1 MCICDTKNINTPSL
15 SLHPTLLLSP
25 TSDYIYNEIP
35 NIAPTSE
42 PGRHVPCA
50 TKFNTKHSNVIFP
63 LNTNTH
69 SIFPLNT
76 NTQTLSPSL
85 PLTEYYEATVEF
97 GKSNV
102 ECVDINIVDDDDVEE
117 MEVFKI
123 KLLPNAESVKVAD
136 DAEKAVVTIV
146 DNDEEIVVIGL
157 QEVEYTASEDNA
169 TLTVCVEL
177 ERGGPGPVTGIL
189 EYRDITAT
197 ALEGIYEMFS
207 R

>member
-1 MCICDTKNINTPSL
+1 M
-15 SLHPTLLLSP
+15 
-25 TSDYIYNEIP
+25 
-35 NIAPTSE
+35 
-42 PGRHVPCA
+42 
-50 TKFNTKHSNVIFP
+50 TKFNTKHSNVIF
-63 LNTNTH
+63 
-69 SIFPLNT
+69 FLNT

-117 MEVFKI
+117 MEEFKI

-189 EYRDITAT
+189 EYRDITTT

>member
-1 MCICDTKNINTPSL
+1 MTK
-15 SLHPTLLLSP
+15 
-25 TSDYIYNEIP
+25 
-35 NIAPTSE
+35 
-42 PGRHVPCA
+42 C
-50 TKFNTKHSNVIFP
+50 NTKHSNV
-63 LNTNTH
+63 
-69 SIFPLNT
+69 IFPLNT

-117 MEVFKI
+117 MEEFKI

-146 DNDEEIVVIGL
+146 DNDEEIIFVIGL

-197 ALEGIYEMFS
+197 ALEGMRCSVDNTLHVCKTVLIPNTLSLSPSDYSPPSHQHQLVPHTSTECFYCM
-207 R
+207 

>member
-1 MCICDTKNINTPSL
+1 M
-15 SLHPTLLLSP
+15 
-25 TSDYIYNEIP
+25 
-35 NIAPTSE
+35 
-42 PGRHVPCA
+42 
-50 TKFNTKHSNVIFP
+50 
-63 LNTNTH
+63 
-69 SIFPLNT
+69 
-76 NTQTLSPSL
+76 
-85 PLTEYYEATVEF
+85 EF

-102 ECVDINIVDDDDVEE
+102 ECVDINIVDDDGVEE
-117 MEVFKI
+117 MEEFKI